1 MISLK
6 DYDYD
11 LPDHRIAK
19 YPLEE
24 RNQSKLLVFK
34 GDEIKH
40 SSFSSLVNELPN
52 NSSLYFNDTKV
63 IPARL
68 FFQKETGANI
78 EIFLLHPISPTPL
91 VQLAMEETGPI
102 IWECMIGNA
111 KKWKGG
117 QILKKTITIVGK
129 QVEITAKRIDESKH
143 VELNWNSNDIFSN
156 IVEALGD
163 IPLPPYLDRDTEE
176 SDLETYQTVYSKEKG
191 AVAAPTAGLHFTE
204 KVFNQLDSNNIP
216 QRYLTLHVG
225 AGTFMPVKHDNVMEH
240 PMHNEQ
246 IVINRTTIENLLSDQ
261 FIIPVGTTSM
271 RSLESLF
278 WFGQLLEENSDCNF
292 FIPKLAPYEA
302 NKVVSKEKALKNI
315 LVYMDKKA
323 TNTLIGETE
332 IFIFPGYKFGICNA
346 LITNFH
352 QPCSTLLML
361 ISALVGEE
369 WKTIYQDALNND
381 YRFLSYGDSSLL
393 FPKSN

>member
-1 MISLK
+1 M
-6 DYDYD
+6 
-11 LPDHRIAK
+11 
-19 YPLEE
+19 
-24 RNQSKLLVFK
+24 
-34 GDEIKH
+34 
-40 SSFSSLVNELPN
+40 
-52 NSSLYFNDTKV
+52 YFNDTKV

-271 RSLESLF
+271 RTLESLF